1 MQKKNQRKEEKP
13 GLLLPAG
20 GGSIGQL
27 LISVTKYLRQA
38 NFLFVCFKK
47 GDLVD
52 L

>member
-13 GLLLPAG
+13 GLLLPVG

-38 NFLFVCFKK
+38 NFFLFVLRKEI
-47 GDLVD
+47 
-52 L
+52 